1 MTASNASPSSMEISI
16 VVVRTTTQAM
26 IAIMQS
32 KRGSHIPVMS
42 ERKMT
47 THPSQPPEID
57 NYRNP

>member
-1 MTASNASPSSMEISI
+1 MTPSNANPSRIEISI
-16 VVVRTTTQAM
+16 VVVRTMTQAM
-26 IAIMQS
+26 TPIMQS

-57 NYRNP
+57 N